1 MVGLSTPWHC
11 VRVTGSMRDDMV
23 VWLALENF
31 NGISFW
37 REVQILEAELRVHS
51 DAVGALG
58 FGVYFR
64 GHWCAKCW
72 PKALRCRSVTAE
84 FTFLELFPLVVA
96 VHIWADHFCNSTI
109 CF

>member
-64 GHWCAKCW
+64 GHWCAVLAQGF
-72 PKALRCRSVTAE
+72 ALQECDCRIYLLGA
-84 FTFLELFPLVVA
+84 L
-96 VHIWADHFCNSTI
+96 STGG
-109 CF
+109 CSPHLG